1 MTLNYG
7 EVIGNAFNDTFSG
20 HTSQL
25 AVIALIF
32 MALFH
37 VGFPL
42 LTDGVT
48 QQTTANTIQYT
59 ASSIVVLAAT
69 LAFYIIFGIGLI
81 RSLYHRDVKTEYF
94 THDLGITA
102 ANTIVGG
109 IITGVAISLGFL
121 VFVIPGLILLSSL
134 YLWAAHVIL
143 DDENFLDAFKDS
155 WHDTKGNRGTL
166 IGIIITAWVLSLSV
180 SFVAQFGAGVFSLA
194 FYNTRVQAV
203 ALLAIYYVGIY
214 VSIFNASILV
224 ETYRALTD

>member
-1 MTLNYG
+1 MVLNYG
-7 EVIGNAFNDTFSG
+7 EVIGDAFNDTFSG

-48 QQTTANTIQYT
+48 QQTTANNIQYT
-59 ASSIVVLAAT
+59 ASSIVILAAT
-69 LAFYIIFGIGLI
+69 LAFYVVFGIGLI
-81 RSLYHRDVKTEYF
+81 RSLYNRDVQTEYF

-102 ANTIVGG
+102 ANAIVGG
-109 IITGVAISLGFL
+109 VITGIAISLGFL

-134 YLWAAHVIL
+134 YLWAAYVIL

-155 WHDTKGNRGTL
+155 WNSTKGERGTL
-166 IGIIITAWVLSLSV
+166 ISIILTAWVLSLCV
-180 SFVAQFGAGVFSLA
+180 SLVAQYGALVFSYA

-203 ALLAIYYVGIY
+203 ALLAVYYVGIY

-224 ETYRALTD
+224 ETYRSLKD